1 VSCAVFLA
9 TLFPGI
15 DIANLDRTRIYE
27 VPGPIVAATPV
38 SKVWLAKAC
47 AIKYGIHWRIG
58 K

>member
-1 VSCAVFLA
+1 MSCAVLLA

-15 DIANLDRTRIYE
+15 DLADLDRTHVYD
-27 VPGPIVAATPV
+27 VPASIVASTQV

-47 AIKYGIHWRIG
+47 AIKYGIHWRVV